1 MSNVDRATLDI
12 MLARKRQ
19 QREQQANQEP
29 AEVKQAAPSEAD
41 KYLKT
46 SVEIKEENIEER
58 EGRALF
64 SKVFGWKPIS
74 MPNFYIPYYDRR
86 HWAVE
91 IRHKIPKINL
101 SYFLDKKTIEKTL
114 FSIKEG
120 DTTLLHGPTGTGKTT
135 IAEQIAA
142 HCVIPFFRVSCHGQ
156 MEASEFLGGNSV
168 VNENGVP
175 ITQHSSTDTTTAA
188 SYGGMLCIDE
198 VFRAPAECLMTLQ
211 SLFEVP
217 HKLSLQDSHGIDR
230 DISIPENDFFL
241 MLTDNTTGT
250 GDSQGNFVSEVQ
262 DTSTRNRI
270 RRCVYVE
277 YMDPKDELELLQK
290 SFPDTPASIHI
301 SMIKV
306 ANLMRKAFD
315 EHIIMDTMSIREL
328 LTWSKDLK
336 ELRNIEQA
344 FHFGVFG
351 KLSKEDMVQVT
362 DMYRQVFATDVAKGD
377 TPDAQ

>member
-1 MSNVDRATLDI
+1 MSNVDRATLEI
-12 MLARKRQ
+12 MLARKKE
-19 QREQQANQEP
+19 QRKLQDA
-29 AEVKQAAPSEAD
+29 AESGDKKVVASEAD
-41 KYLKT
+41 TYLKE
-46 SVEIKEENIEER
+46 SVEAKEDSITQEIG
-58 EGRALF
+58 GRALF
-64 SKVFGWKPIS
+64 SKVFWKPIS
-74 MPNFYIPYYDRR
+74 MPDFLIPSYSPD
-86 HWAVE
+86 HWASE
-91 IRHKIPKINL
+91 IRAKIPTVDKT
-101 SYFLDKKTIEKTL
+101 YFLDKKTIEKTM

-142 HCVIPFFRVSCHGQ
+142 HCGIPFFRVSCHGQ

-188 SYGGMLCIDE
+188 TYGGMLCIDE
-198 VFRAPAECLMTLQ
+198 VFRSPAECLMTLQ

-230 DISIPENDFFL
+230 DIKIPENDFFL

-270 RRCVYVE
+270 RRCVYVG
-277 YMDPKDELELLQK
+277 YMKAKDELELLQK

-306 ANLMRKAFD
+306 ANLMRNAFD

-328 LTWSKDLK
+328 ITWSKDLAA
-336 ELRNIEQA
+336 LRDIEQA
-344 FHFGVFG
+344 FHFGVFS
-351 KLSKEDMVQVT
+351 KLSKEDTVQVT
-362 DMYRQVFATDVAKGD
+362 DMYRQVFATNLDSEETSD
-377 TPDAQ
+377 E